1 MTAGVMKNNA
11 DGVFPKDFIPAGRAG
26 DIKDLAGAILFLASR
41 AGAYVNG
48 NMLLMDGGRINI
60 LPATY

>member
-1 MTAGVMKNNA
+1 
-11 DGVFPKDFIPAGRAG
+11 
-26 DIKDLAGAILFLASR
+26 LAGAILFLASR